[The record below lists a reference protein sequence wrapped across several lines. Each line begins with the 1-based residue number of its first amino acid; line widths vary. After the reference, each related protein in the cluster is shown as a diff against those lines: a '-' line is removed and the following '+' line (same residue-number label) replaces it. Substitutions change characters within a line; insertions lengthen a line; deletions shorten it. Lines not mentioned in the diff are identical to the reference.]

1 MGDAMSGEEELK
13 RRMLKEAEEAIEEL
27 LKKREMPEEIT
38 LSEIEELVG
47 EAGEQVKAGIT
58 RVLVAESEDRQDV
71 ILKCEKCGRRMD
83 YKGQKSKRVVT
94 ETGEVTVK
102 RAYYYCPHCRV
113 GIFPPG

>member
-1 MGDAMSGEEELK
+1 MGREEELR
-13 RRMLKEAEEAIEEL
+13 RRMLKEAEEAIDEL
-27 LKKREMPEEIT
+27 LKKRKMPDEIT
-38 LSEIEELVG
+38 LSEIEELVS
-47 EAGEQVKAGIT
+47 EAGEEVKAGIT

-71 ILKCEKCGRRMD
+71 MLKCEKCGRRMD

-94 ETGEVTVK
+94 EAGEVTLK

>member
-1 MGDAMSGEEELK
+1 MAGEEELK
-13 RRMLKEAEEAIEEL
+13 RRMLKEAEEAIDEL
-27 LKKREMPEEIT
+27 LKKRKLPDEIT

-47 EAGEQVKAGIT
+47 EAGEQVKAGMT
-58 RVLVAESEDRQDV
+58 RVLAKESEDRQDV
-71 ILKCEKCGRRMD
+71 NLKCEECGRRME

>member
-1 MGDAMSGEEELK
+1 MSGEEELK
-13 RRMLKEAEEAIEEL
+13 KHMLKEAEEAIEEL
-27 LKKREMPEEIT
+27 LKRRKRPEEIT

-58 RVLVAESEDRQDV
+58 RALVAESEDRQDV
-71 ILKCEKCGRRMD
+71 ILKCEKCGGRMD